1 MGLLPMD
8 DFQFWWLLAFPL
20 FFVLGWLAARID
32 IKQVL
37 TESRSL
43 PAAYFKGLNYL
54 LRGDTNKAVEVYVNI
69 AKTHT
74 ETIEL
79 QFILGHLFRSRG
91 ELERA
96 IRMHQRLLERKDISA
111 AQVQTA
117 RYELALDFM
126 KAGLFDRAEEL
137 LQELQ
142 DSNYAREARR
152 TLLDIYQQEKEW
164 QKAITVAQQLRETS
178 HTYQHE
184 IGQFYCEL
192 AANAILHSEAKQA
205 IEFINKALHE
215 HRKCARA
222 HVLAGDLS
230 FNQGLYAKAIACWE
244 KIESQNPLYLAL
256 IARNM
261 LTAYDKLNKPEAGTA
276 LIRGYLTKYPELDVL
291 DVVYE
296 RILTTDGLEAAYEFV
311 RKELQRHPTVP
322 GLRKVFEAHMLIAPD
337 QQKSELE
344 IMVKLLHDNTREHA
358 MYYCTHCGFKGRQ
371 YFWHCPA
378 CNEWEAFFPVRGLH
392 KVNE

>member
-1 MGLLPMD
+1 MD

-37 TESRSL
+37 AESRSL

-54 LRGDTNKAVEVYVNI
+54 LHGDTNKAVEVYVDI
-69 AKTHT
+69 ARTHT

-111 AQVQTA
+111 TQLQTA
-117 RYELALDFM
+117 HYELALDFM

-142 DSNYAREARR
+142 GSNYAREARR
-152 TLLDIYQQEKEW
+152 TLLEIYQQEKEW

-192 AANAILHSEAKQA
+192 AANAILRSDAEQA
-205 IEFINKALHE
+205 AACIQSALRE
-215 HRKCARA
+215 HRKCVRA
-222 HVLAGDLS
+222 NVLAGELS
-230 FNQGLYAKAIACWE
+230 FNQGLYEKAIALWE

-261 LTAYDKLNKPEAGTA
+261 LTAYDKLNRQEAGTA
-276 LIRGYLTKYPELDVL
+276 LIRGYLAKYPDLDVL

-296 RILTTDGLEAAYEFV
+296 RILATEGLSAAYEFV

-322 GLRKVFEAHMLIAPD
+322 GLSKVFEAHMLVAPD
-337 QQKSELE
+337 DQKSELQ
-344 IMVKLLHDNTREHA
+344 IMVKLLHDNAREHA

-378 CNEWEAFFPVRGLH
+378 CNEWEAFFPVRGLY
-392 KVNE
+392 KVHE

>member
-1 MGLLPMD
+1 MD
-8 DFQFWWLLAFPL
+8 DFQFWWLLVLPL

-37 TESRSL
+37 AETRSL
-43 PAAYFKGLNYL
+43 PASYFKGLNYL
-54 LRGDTNKAVEVYVNI
+54 LHGDMNKAVEVYVGI
-69 AKTHT
+69 AKTHS
-74 ETIEL
+74 ETVEL

-96 IRMHQRLLERKDISA
+96 IRMHQRLLERKGSTET
-111 AQVQTA
+111 QKQNA

-142 DSNYAREARR
+142 GTNYAREARR
-152 TLLDIYQQEKEW
+152 TLLEIYQQEKEW

-192 AANAILHSEAKQA
+192 AANAILRSDVAKAAEYIQH
-205 IEFINKALHE
+205 ALHE

-222 HVLAGDLS
+222 NILAGELA
-230 FNQGLYAKAIACWE
+230 FNQGRYEEAIACWE
-244 KIESQNPLYLAL
+244 RIESQQHLYLSL
-256 IARNM
+256 VARN
-261 LTAYDKLNKPEAGTA
+261 LLAAYDKLGRAEVGTA
-276 LIRGYLTKYPELDVL
+276 LIKGYLAKYPELDIL
-291 DVVYE
+291 DVAYE
-296 RILTTDGLEAAYEFV
+296 RILATEGLSAAYDFA

-322 GLRKVFEAHMLIAPD
+322 GLSKVLDAHMLIAPD
-337 QQKSELE
+337 AEKPELE
-344 IMVKLLHDNTREHA
+344 IIVRLLRDNTREQT

-378 CNEWEAFFPVRGLH
+378 CNEWEVFLPVRGLSKMH
-392 KVNE
+392 ES